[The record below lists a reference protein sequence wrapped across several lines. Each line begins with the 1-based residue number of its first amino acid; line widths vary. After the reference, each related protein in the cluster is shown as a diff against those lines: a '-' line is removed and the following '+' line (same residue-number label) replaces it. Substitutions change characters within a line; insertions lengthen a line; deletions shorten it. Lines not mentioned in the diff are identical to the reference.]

1 MTHSLRSPRVRTP
14 CPSDDVVT
22 VEENAVQRRLDVTV
36 PQFAPAEASTQRSN
50 HDLPH
55 HRSTW
60 QIEPQHQISTIGEA
74 IPHSMVLP
82 LGDPRRARNE
92 LLHVGLESRP
102 RRPIRPVIEAVD
114 LDVFDS
120 QKRSETSGQRRFAGT
135 GRPGNDDPRGAT
147 VYRIVRSENHGDDC
161 SGHHLSRSR
170 RYRSSR
176 FAVFALRA
184 IRYACGVGS
193 YPTAARCTRTSTA
206 KFASTRSATIASG
219 SSR

>member
-36 PQFAPAEASTQRSN
+36 PQFAPAEPSTQCPN

-55 HRSTW
+55 HRSTR
-60 QIEPQHQISTIGEA
+60 QVEPQHQLRAIDETIA
-74 IPHSMVLP
+74 HHTVLP
-82 LGDPRRARNE
+82 LGDPGRACDE

-120 QKRSETSGQRRFAGT
+120 QNRSETSRQRGLAGT
-135 GRPGNDDPRGAT
+135 GRPRNDDPRGAT
-147 VYRIVRSENHGDDC
+147 WNCIVRSENHGDDG
-161 SGHHLSRSR
+161 SEPWVPIGR
-170 RYRSSR
+170 RLRRMIATIPTIRGSCR
-176 FAVFALRA
+176 TTMALRA
-184 IRYACGVGS
+184 SFGS
-193 YPTAARCTRTSTA
+193 GR
-206 KFASTRSATIASG
+206 
-219 SSR
+219 